1 MSITMPELERD
12 IDAQLRCLTDPLHA
26 KCAVFLARGN
36 SLGDRVLPA
45 GLFVE
50 SRTEGT
56 LVTVSAALAATFRLE
71 DHVTDELLAAILG
84 YPEAKADVLEIGDGV
99 VVQALDRDGCVILE
113 MASSRFGID
122 AARDAAFQQ
131 MPPGGRVAVVSPDA
145 AMTRR
150 ISGMN

>member
-1 MSITMPELERD
+1 MISPD
-12 IDAQLRCLTDPLHA
+12 ISTPDW
-26 KCAVFLARGN
+26 
-36 SLGDRVLPA
+36 VLDKIPKV
-45 GLFVE
+45 GKGWVE
-50 SRTEGT
+50 DS
-56 LVTVSAALAATFRLE
+56 
-71 DHVTDELLAAILG
+71 
-84 YPEAKADVLEIGDGV
+84 IGDGV